1 MKILSLLLL
10 IFSFINSLAQ
20 PGAEVNNNAFLRG
33 EKLVYRIYFK
43 SFITGMV
50 NAGEVTMQIKNT
62 NRRFNGRE
70 TYHIECFGK
79 TRGTFNWF
87 MKVEDKFE
95 SFIDE
100 KALIPRLFIRRTR
113 EGHYKKDDEVEFFH
127 DQKLAKSRTAVKKI
141 PSPIHDFL
149 SAYYYIRT
157 TNITKLDSGKMFSIP
172 IFFDDSVFVSEV
184 ICHDRGTV
192 KTKLGSFNCVLFR
205 PKVITGNVFSDR
217 FPMTIWISDDENK
230 IPIFVKSA
238 LILGRVEVEL
248 VESKGLANPLLSKVE

>member
-1 MKILSLLLL
+1 MKIFSLVLL
-10 IFSFINSLAQ
+10 IFSFLNSIAQ
-20 PGAEVNNNAFLRG
+20 PDTEVNNGAFRRG

-43 SFITGMV
+43 SFITGRV
-50 NAGEVTMQIKNT
+50 NAGEVTLQIKNT
-62 NRRFNGRE
+62 NRKFNGRD
-70 TYHIECFGK
+70 TYHIECLGK
-79 TRGTFNWF
+79 TSKSFNWF
-87 MKVEDKFE
+87 IKVEDRFE

-100 KALIPRLFIRRTR
+100 KSLLPWLFIRRTR

-127 DQKLAKSRTAVKKI
+127 DKMLAKSRTAVKKT

-172 IFFDDSVFVSEV
+172 IFFDDSVFVSDV

-192 KTKLGSFNCVLFR
+192 KTKSGTYNCVLFR

-230 IPIFVKSA
+230 IPIFAKST

-248 VESKGLANPLLSKVE
+248 VGSKELANPFLSKVE